1 MSNGDL
7 QGLYQ
12 ELILDHSKNPHGRG
26 LLENPTAQSHQL
38 NPTCGDEIT
47 LSISVVDGKI
57 EAIGWEGHGCS
68 ISQAS
73 ASLLATLLPTS
84 SVTEADVLLQDFR
97 TALRSRGQIELDEE
111 RFGDAVALNGV
122 SRYVAR
128 VKCAMLG
135 WVAFEAALADAQA
148 TRPDNN

>member
-1 MSNGDL
+1 MSNDEL
-7 QGLYQ
+7 QSLYQ

-47 LSISVVDGKI
+47 LSVRVVDGQI

-73 ASLLATLLPTS
+73 ASLLATLLPTN
-84 SVTEADVLLQDFR
+84 SVAEAEVLLQDFR
-97 TALRSRGQIELDEE
+97 TALRSRGTVELDEE
-111 RFGDAVALNGV
+111 RFGDAIALNGV

-135 WVAFEAALADAQA
+135 WVAFEAALAESTTSAAD
-148 TRPDNN
+148 